1 MKKKVIYLALWSFLI
16 ANLVYGATLYL
27 NAAKASDESERNSAY
42 QNTLLFTRVLEK
54 VRSDYV
60 DADKVTYEKL
70 IQGALE
76 GMLKSLDPHSEFM
89 TTEKYQE
96 LKEDTAGAFG
106 GVGIQVGIRDGNLI
120 AITPI
125 EDTPAYNAGV
135 LAGDRI
141 IKIDDT
147 LTQKMELQDAV
158 KLLRGEPG
166 TDVTITISRP
176 SNGLVKNIT
185 LTRAV
190 IKVDTVKDID
200 GKRDFN
206 VDTNGVG
213 YVRLTSFGEQTATDL
228 GAAVDKMKT
237 QDLKGLIIDLRNN
250 GGGLLDQAIRV
261 CEMFLPAGQ
270 LVVSIE
276 GRGDQKT
283 AFNST
288 RRDKLSGTPI
298 VILVNGGSA
307 SASEIVSGCLQ
318 DCKRAV
324 ILGSQTFGKGS
335 VQSIIQL
342 QDGTALRLTTAKYYT
357 PSHKVIHEKG
367 ITPDILVPLT
377 PDEEDALY
385 LKKTP
390 GGEEFIKN
398 MDEKKR
404 KFAEQVKDI
413 QLERAKDLLK
423 GIIICK

>member
-342 QDGTALRLTTAKYYT
+342 QDGTALRLTTAKYYS